1 MQRIIVQKAETNGPS
16 AMSANASM
24 RKSLLGSTA
33 MNANGIVQQ
42 RSGAKSRNTNH
53 SSDRHRKRNGAV
65 RKCTSP
71 ASWLTFASVRL
82 SKIASYSKVGE
93 ELRAGRPAI
102 VADILLRLG
111 RDSRRCGVVAKF
123 LHSAPVLGDQ
133 PRRRGDLLRR
143 PLQLALDPVDVG
155 KRVPDFFGKGGILLQ
170 KIKSLDSH
178 PVEDRLENVEV
189 SREPLARG
197 SEYPHAVLLSPSAFP
212 VKLPKLGFLPR
223 DQNGDWDRAFF
234 GVAHELVEVAFR
246 HNGFVLVIDQHLRL
260 HRGTARVAV
269 RQDEVAVLGQL
280 FAHANAR
287 PRPRLRR
294 EVHLLQ
300 LAHAGDLRHLGFQ
313 LLISLSKLLGLPKEV
328 LDPAI
333 EIVLL
338 RLLQAQLLF
347 EFDAHALDLE
357 RFPLARHLRGGF
369 QFLDPP
375 TERPNLV
382 PVALLDLSRSLRQFG
397 LEASPCSLVVVGV
410 FLLEQPEGFFGR
422 ELSNSGE
429 VLDAEAVENLC
440 PFQLAFAQAK
450 RAFDAF
456 GRHRQL
462 GSPAMPTLLKL
473 CWHPIGA

>member
-1 MQRIIVQKAETNGPS
+1 MAVITNQKAAANGPS
-16 AMSANASM
+16 TPNAHLRSQI
-24 RKSLLGSTA
+24 SSGEAYFTA
-33 MNANGIVQQ
+33 RIGTIKKIA
-42 RSGAKSRNTNH
+42 GAKSRNT
-53 SSDRHRKRNGAV
+53 SDSRECQRKRKGAV

-71 ASWLTFASVRL
+71 ASWFRLASVRL
-82 SKIASYSKVGE
+82 SKICLLFRSWGSLCARGPAS
-93 ELRAGRPAI
+93 
-102 VADILLRLG
+102 VAAILLRLG
-111 RDSRRCGVVAKF
+111 RDPRRCGGVAEF
-123 LHSAPVLGDQ
+123 LQPAPVLGDQ
-133 PRRRGDLLRR
+133 PRRRSDRLRR
-143 PLQLALDPVDVG
+143 LLQFALDPVAVG
-155 KRVPDFFGKGGILLQ
+155 IRAPDFFGKGGILLQ

-357 RFPLARHLRGGF
+357 RLPLARDLCGGL

-375 TERPNLV
+375 TERPDLV
-382 PVALLDLSRSLRQFG
+382 PVALFNFG
-397 LEASPCSLVVVGV
+397 SPLVEFSFEASPCSLVVVGV
-410 FLLEQPEGFFGR
+410 LLLEQP
-422 ELSNSGE
+422 
-429 VLDAEAVENLC
+429 A
-440 PFQLAFAQAK
+440 
-450 RAFDAF
+450 
-456 GRHRQL
+456 
-462 GSPAMPTLLKL
+462 
-473 CWHPIGA
+473 